1 MTPATSPFDS
11 PVPNPPPH
19 PTDLPA
25 PRLVRPRTALLR
37 SLLVWGWGQVTTGDR
52 RGWLLVP
59 LQPLAI
65 AALVL
70 MSPPLVP
77 GAGVTLVYV
86 AGVALLV
93 AWVGVAVH
101 AYRRAVR
108 RRVLVELP
116 GPDGS
121 AIALLVFAPFAIAA
135 STALWVLGGVAA
147 DPATVVDRYVADWRA
162 GRVTLAIARF
172 DERPGTGVL
181 VREIWDAQLTA
192 LHNELIRLVPRAG
205 PEGGIDPD
213 RPFDTVRWVDG
224 GPTPGGGHLVRLEV
238 ARRETVRGLVL
249 GLLPVSS
256 QRLVPLEQLG
266 SVELVRVPI
275 DLPREAAG
283 VIPAGPWAE
292 SWRIRSVEVMGV
304 TLGE

>member
-1 MTPATSPFDS
+1 M
-11 PVPNPPPH
+11 
-19 PTDLPA
+19 
-25 PRLVRPRTALLR
+25 
-37 SLLVWGWGQVTTGDR
+37 LVWGWGQLATGDR
-52 RGWLLVP
+52 RGWLLIP

-65 AALVL
+65 AAFLVGG
-70 MSPPLVP
+70 PPLVQ
-77 GAGVTLVYV
+77 GAGVTLVYLG
-86 AGVALLV
+86 GVVLV
-93 AWVGVAVH
+93 LAWVGVAVH
-101 AYRRAVR
+101 AYARAVR

-121 AIALLVFAPFAIAA
+121 AIGLLLFAPPAILA
-135 STALWVLGGVAA
+135 STALWALGGVAA

-162 GRVTLAIARF
+162 GRVADAIGRF
-172 DERPGTGVL
+172 DERPGTGPL

-224 GPTPGGGHLVRLEV
+224 GPTPDGGHLVRLEV

-275 DLPREAAG
+275 DLPPETAG

-292 SWRIRSVEVMGV
+292 TWRIRSVEVQGV
-304 TLGE
+304 MLGE

>member
-1 MTPATSPFDS
+1 
-11 PVPNPPPH
+11 
-19 PTDLPA
+19 
-25 PRLVRPRTALLR
+25 
-37 SLLVWGWGQVTTGDR
+37 VWGWGQLATGDR

-65 AALVL
+65 AVVFVAG
-70 MSPPLVP
+70 PPLVP
-77 GAGVTLVYV
+77 GAGVTLVYL
-86 AGVALLV
+86 AGVALLLAWTAV
-93 AWVGVAVH
+93 AIH

-116 GPDGS
+116 GSDGS
-121 AIALLVFAPFAIAA
+121 ALALLLFAPLAIAA
-135 STALWVLGGVAA
+135 STALWALGGVAA
-147 DPATVVDRYVADWRA
+147 DPATVVDRYVADWRV
-162 GRVTLAIARF
+162 GRVGAAIARF
-172 DERPGTGVL
+172 EERPGTRAL

-275 DLPREAAG
+275 DLPPETAG
-283 VIPAGPWAE
+283 VVPSGPWAE
-292 SWRIRSVEVMGV
+292 TWRIRSVEVLGV